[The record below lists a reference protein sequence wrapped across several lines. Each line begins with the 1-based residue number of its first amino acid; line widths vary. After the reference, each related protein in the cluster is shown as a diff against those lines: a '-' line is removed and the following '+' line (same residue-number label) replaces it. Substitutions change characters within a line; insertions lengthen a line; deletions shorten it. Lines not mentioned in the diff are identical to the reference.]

1 MLQVKNISKQF
12 RTGELVQHAL
22 NGVSLNLRDNEFV
35 SILGP
40 SGSGKTTLL
49 NIIGGLDRYDSGD
62 LVINGVST
70 KEYKDR
76 DWDSYRNHTIGF
88 VFQSYNLIPHQ
99 SILQNVEL
107 ALTISGVSRSQRRER
122 AKKALEEVGLAD
134 QLHKRPNQLSGGQ
147 MQRVAIARALV
158 NDPEIL
164 LADEPTGALDTE
176 TSIQVMELLK
186 QVAKDR
192 LVVMVTHNPELAQQY
207 STRIVKLRDGKIVG
221 DTNPFT
227 PEEVTVRQESKKTG
241 KAKMSF
247 LTSLSL
253 SFNNLLTKKGRTIL
267 TAFAGSIGIIG
278 IALILALSS
287 GVNTYIADI
296 QKETMTSYP
305 ITISSQA
312 MDTSSMMGMQNS
324 MMAGH
329 IEEDTPT
336 DRDAVYA
343 DYTMLEVN
351 ESMKN
356 SIKENNL
363 TEFKKYLDDPSSEIH
378 QYLGENGIVYS
389 YGVHFNV
396 YSYNEDDELISSD
409 ADIEQNE
416 EDSPFS
422 SMTANAFQNMSLM
435 RSIIGGGTSGAENFS
450 ELMPGSDGKVISP
463 ILTDSYD
470 MLYGRWPE
478 SYNEV
483 VLVLDRHNSISA
495 GELYQLGLLT
505 SEEYETI
512 AEQIQE
518 NGAADEHVWDYEK
531 ICGHTFYMLPSCDH
545 YEEQED
551 GTFVYI
557 GDDDLKLKPLLDDC
571 VQLKITGV
579 IRPAEGANNAEIS
592 TPVAYTSLLT
602 DHIIEH
608 TNESA
613 VVKAQEADETVNV
626 LSGVKFEAIDDA
638 AKADAAKQYI
648 SSMGVSE
655 KASFYSMMMYYSS
668 QKNAEAGE
676 NQQSAV
682 STAESP
688 AASPT
693 DMGETTQPLPEGTS
707 SPAMGQGNP
716 MMDGQMDEAAMAAA
730 TDRWLE
736 TSPDEELLLSVY
748 DQYLDGS
755 SLAENLESFGKVSYD
770 APSSISMYTDS
781 FEDKDA
787 VSDCIT
793 RYNEGKKETDQITY
807 TDYVA
812 LLTGSVTTIIN
823 VISYVLIAFVAV
835 SLIVSS
841 IMIGIITHISV
852 LERTKEIGILRSIG
866 ASKRNISQVFN
877 AETVIIGLLAGILG
891 VGVTVLLTFPIN
903 SLLQS
908 LLDTATLSASLPLPA
923 ALLLILLSIAI
934 TVIAGLLPAKSAAK
948 KDPVTA
954 LRTE

>member
-1 MLQVKNISKQF
+1 MLQVKNVSKQF
-12 RTGELVQHAL
+12 CTGELVQHAL

-62 LVINGVST
+62 LIINGVST

-76 DWDSYRNHTIGF
+76 DWDSYRNHSIGF

-107 ALTISGVSRSQRRER
+107 ALTISGVSRAQRRSR
-122 AKKALEEVGLAD
+122 AKQALAEVGLAD

-176 TSIQVMELLK
+176 TSLQVMELLK

-192 LVVMVTHNPELAQQY
+192 LVVMVTHNPELAQRY
-207 STRIVKLRDGKIVG
+207 STRIVNLRDGKIIG
-221 DTNPFT
+221 DTDPFT
-227 PEEVTVRQESKKTG
+227 PEELPVQPKGKKAG

-253 SFNNLLTKKGRTIL
+253 SFNNLRTKKGRTIL

-305 ITISSQA
+305 ITIGSQA
-312 MDTSSMMGMQNS
+312 VDMSGFMGMQ
-324 MMAGH
+324 AGMRGRMLQ
-329 IEEDTPT
+329 EEDAGPG
-336 DRDAVYA
+336 DAVSM
-343 DYTMLEVN
+343 DTRLLESS
-351 ESMKN
+351 EAIAN

-363 TEFKKYLDDPSSEIH
+363 TSFKKYLDDPNSEIR
-378 QYLGENGIVYS
+378 QYLGENGVAYTYGVSFKVYS
-389 YGVHFNV
+389 YDADGA
-396 YSYNEDDELISSD
+396 LISSD
-409 ADIEQNE
+409 AEPE
-416 EDSPFS
+416 EAGGSSPPKGGMGPAAAMERMNTLMGNS
-422 SMTANAFQNMSLM
+422 S
-435 RSIIGGGTSGAENFS
+435 SGAENFS
-450 ELMPGSDGKVISP
+450 QLMPGTGGAAVSP

-470 MLYGRWPE
+470 VLYGEWPQAYDE
-478 SYNEV
+478 I
-483 VLVLDRHNSISA
+483 VLVLEENGSLSTEA
-495 GELYQLGLLT
+495 LYQLGLLT
-505 SEEYETI
+505 GKEYREI
-512 AEQIQE
+512 SEQIK
-518 NGAADEHVWDYEK
+518 NGEEVPERTWSYEEL
-531 ICGHTFYMLPSCDH
+531 CEHTFYLLPACEH
-545 YEEQED
+545 YEEKED
-551 GTFVYI
+551 GLFSYV
-557 GDDDLKLKPLLDDC
+557 GEEALKIEPLLENGIE
-571 VQLKITGV
+571 LKVAGI
-579 IRPAEGANNAEIS
+579 ICPRKDAANANLTTAA
-592 TPVAYTSLLT
+592 AYTSLLT
-602 DHIIEH
+602 DHLIEY
-608 TNESA
+608 TDQSP
-613 VVKAQEADETVNV
+613 VVLAQEKDETVNI
-626 LSGVKFEAIDDA
+626 LNGMKFEAADDA
-638 AKADAAKQYI
+638 ARLESAKAYLSGLGI
-648 SSMGVSE
+648 SD
-655 KASFYSMMMYYSS
+655 KASFYGMILYYNS
-668 QKNAEAGE
+668 QNAG
-676 NQQSAV
+676 
-682 STAESP
+682 
-688 AASPT
+688 AS
-693 DMGETTQPLPEGTS
+693 EGTPQQNAGS
-707 SPAMGQGNP
+707 APAGMAPGSGQA
-716 MMDGQMDEAAMAAA
+716 DEAAMAALL
-730 TDRWLE
+730 DRWLAE
-736 TSPDEELLLSVY
+736 TPDEELLLSVY
-748 DQYLDGS
+748 EEYIDGAS
-755 SLAENLESFGKVSYD
+755 FQDNMKSFGKVSYD
-770 APSSISMYTDS
+770 APASISIYTDS

-787 VSDCIT
+787 VSACIE
-793 RYNEGKKETDQITY
+793 RYNEAVEEKDRITY

-812 LLTGSVTTIIN
+812 LLTSSITTIVD

-877 AETVIIGLLAGILG
+877 AETVIIGLLAGFLG

-908 LLDTATLSASLPLPA
+908 LLDTTMLSASLPLPA
-923 ALLLILLSIAI
+923 ALLLILLSVAI

-948 KDPVTA
+948 KDPVAA